1 MSRKY
6 IILFL
11 AVISVILLPGC
22 KSSVK
27 TRTDEVYSRHLQKH
41 VKLTIVSTPMPTD
54 KSDMNLLLLNDGQ
67 DMEKM
72 RVKEMVDSLF
82 SKKLIRPL
90 IVVGI
95 HPGDR
100 LQEYGVAD
108 IPDYKNQ
115 GSQASKYSMFIDNE
129 LYAFVKKKA
138 GVRKF
143 NSVVIAGYSQG
154 GLSAFDIA
162 WDHADKIDKVG
173 VFSGSFWWRD
183 KDASDSGY
191 SDDKNRIMISKI
203 RSSRKRPHL
212 QYWFYAGGKE
222 ETGDRD
228 KDGII
233 DVIDDSKDLI
243 EIIKKKQVCSP
254 DGIIYTEDPIGTH
267 DPIYWSHYF
276 ASFLTWAFG
285 VK

>member
-1 MSRKY
+1 MPRKY
-6 IILFL
+6 STPVL
-11 AVISVILLPGC
+11 AVISVILLSGC
-22 KSSVK
+22 KSPVK
-27 TRTDEVYSRHLQKH
+27 TKTDEIYSRHLQQH
-41 VKLTIVSTPMPTD
+41 VKLTIVSTPMPTE
-54 KSDMNLLLLNDGQ
+54 KSEMNLLFLNDGQ
-67 DMEKM
+67 DFEKL
-72 RVKEMVDSLF
+72 RVKEIVDSLY

-90 IVVGI
+90 LVVGI

-108 IPDYKNQ
+108 LPDYKKQ
-115 GSQASKYSMFIDNE
+115 GSLAAKYSMFIDNE

-138 GVRKF
+138 VVRKF
-143 NSVVIAGYSQG
+143 SSVVIAGCSQG

-162 WDHADKIDKVG
+162 WNHADKIDKVG

-191 SDDKNRIMISKI
+191 SDEKNRIMISKI
-203 RSSRKRPHL
+203 RSSRKKPHL
-212 QYWFYAGGKE
+212 KYWFYAGKKE

-228 KDGII
+228 KDGTI
-233 DVIDDSKDLI
+233 DVIDDTKDLM

-254 DGIIYTEDPIGTH
+254 DDIIYTEDPAGIH
-267 DPIYWSHYF
+267 DHIYWSHHF

-285 VK
+285 EK